1 MQARNSSRLV
11 SEGKRASGPVGGEG
25 YDGGREDD
33 ATVDEVETTNSS
45 LYTRTHAHT
54 CRSCVIMF
62 SCVVHTAISEPPQ
75 QAYPIKLMY
84 HIY

>member
-33 ATVDEVETTNSS
+33 ATMDEVETTNSS

-54 CRSCVIMF
+54 CPFVCDHVLVRGAQSN
-62 SCVVHTAISEPPQ
+62 
-75 QAYPIKLMY
+75 L
-84 HIY
+84 